1 MKIIY
6 LHQYFNTNE
15 MPGSTRSFELSKRLV
30 QNGHKVYL
38 ITSKRDDYQLQKNG
52 WTKENGIDVY
62 WTPVSYSNK
71 MGFLRRI
78 FSFLLFSIKS
88 LKVALSID
96 ADIIYA
102 TSTPLTIAIPAIIY
116 SKLKS
121 KPMIFEVRDLWPEIP
136 IAVGALKSPFTR
148 FLALYLE
155 KLAYKNSKTIIA
167 LSDGMRSGIIKKG
180 YPANKINVITN
191 LSNTRAYEEIDK
203 NKDYGIRIRNYYPEP
218 LDKLVIY
225 TGAFG
230 HVNDVQYLI
239 KIAGEIKNINNK
251 IKFIIA
257 GEGVESKNIINLAN
271 ELEILGKSV
280 FIINPIEKYKI
291 PILYSKASI
300 VTSLFINLE
309 ELWNNSANK
318 FFDGLAA
325 GKPIMINY
333 SGWQRELLEKN
344 NAGFYVPF
352 DNHIKGAEILNKVIS
367 DDKIQKNMGN
377 SAKRLA
383 NQNFS
388 IDAQYPKFERVLKS
402 VVEE

>member
-30 QNGHKVYL
+30 ENGHKVYL

-88 LKVALSID
+88 LKVTLSIN

-116 SKLKS
+116 SRIKA

-155 KLAYKNSKTIIA
+155 KLAYKNSKKIIA

-203 NKDYGIRIRNYYPEP
+203 NKDYGIRIHNYYPEP

-230 HVNDVQYLI
+230 HVNDVNYLI
-239 KIAGEIKNINNK
+239 KIAGAIKNINNK

-257 GEGVESKNIINLAN
+257 GEGVEQQNIYSTSK
-271 ELEILGKSV
+271 ELGVLNSSV
-280 FIINPIEKYKI
+280 FIIDPLEKSKI
-291 PILYSKASI
+291 PLLYSKASI
-300 VTSLFINLE
+300 VSSLFINLE

-333 SGWQRELLEKN
+333 SGWQRSLLEKY

-352 DNHIKGAEILNKVIS
+352 DDHLKGAEILNKIVNNNDLS
-367 DDKIQKNMGN
+367 KNMGHA
-377 SAKRLA
+377 AKKLA
-383 NQNFS
+383 NKHFA
-388 IDAQYPKFERVLKS
+388 IDVQYPKFEKILKS
-402 VVEE
+402 VIE

>member
-52 WTKENGIDVY
+52 WTKENGIDVF

-88 LKVALSID
+88 LKVTLSID

-230 HVNDVQYLI
+230 HVNDVNYLI
-239 KIAGEIKNINNK
+239 KIAGALKNINNK

-257 GEGVESKNIINLAN
+257 GEGVEQQNIYLTSK
-271 ELEILGKSV
+271 ELGVLNSSV
-280 FIINPIEKYKI
+280 FIIDPLEKSKI
-291 PILYSKASI
+291 PLLYSKASI
-300 VTSLFINLE
+300 VSSLFINLE

-333 SGWQRELLEKN
+333 SGWQRSLLEKY

-352 DNHIKGAEILNKVIS
+352 DDYLKGAEILNKIINNNELS
-367 DDKIQKNMGN
+367 KNMGHA
-377 SAKRLA
+377 AKKLA
-383 NQNFS
+383 NEYFA
-388 IDAQYPKFERVLKS
+388 IDAQYPKFEKTLKS
-402 VVEE
+402 VIE

>member
-30 QNGHKVYL
+30 ENGHKVYL

-88 LKVALSID
+88 LKVTLSID

-155 KLAYKNSKTIIA
+155 KLAYKNSKKIIA

-203 NKDYGIRIRNYYPEP
+203 NKDYGIRIHNYYPKP

-230 HVNDVQYLI
+230 HVNDVNYLI
-239 KIAGEIKNINNK
+239 KIAGAIKNINNK
-251 IKFIIA
+251 IKFIVA
-257 GEGVESKNIINLAN
+257 GEGVEQQNIYSTSK
-271 ELEILGKSV
+271 ELGVLNSSV
-280 FIINPIEKYKI
+280 FIIDPLEKSKI
-291 PILYSKASI
+291 PLLYSKASI
-300 VTSLFINLE
+300 VSSLFINLE

-333 SGWQRELLEKN
+333 SGWQRSLLEKY

-352 DNHIKGAEILNKVIS
+352 DDYLKGAEILNKIVKNNELS
-367 DDKIQKNMGN
+367 KNMGHA
-377 SAKRLA
+377 AKKLA
-383 NQNFS
+383 NKHFA
-388 IDAQYPKFERVLKS
+388 IDAQYPKFEKTLKS
-402 VVEE
+402 VIE

>member
-30 QNGHKVYL
+30 ENGHKVYL

-88 LKVALSID
+88 LKVTLSIN

-116 SKLKS
+116 SRIKA

-136 IAVGALKSPFTR
+136 IAVGAIKSPFTR

-155 KLAYKNSKTIIA
+155 KLAYKNSKKIIA

-203 NKDYGIRIRNYYPEP
+203 NKDYGIRIHNYYPEP

-230 HVNDVQYLI
+230 HVNDVNYLI
-239 KIAGEIKNINNK
+239 KIAGTIKNINNK

-257 GEGVESKNIINLAN
+257 GEGVEQQNIYSTSK
-271 ELEILGKSV
+271 ELGVLNSSV
-280 FIINPIEKYKI
+280 FIIDPLQKSKI
-291 PILYSKASI
+291 PLLYSKASI
-300 VTSLFINLE
+300 VSSLFINLE

-333 SGWQRELLEKN
+333 SGWQRSLLEKY

-352 DNHIKGAEILNKVIS
+352 DDHLKGAEILNKIVNNNDLS
-367 DDKIQKNMGN
+367 KNMGHA
-377 SAKRLA
+377 AKKLA
-383 NQNFS
+383 NKHFA
-388 IDAQYPKFERVLKS
+388 IDAQYPKFEKILKS
-402 VVEE
+402 VIE

>member
-30 QNGHKVYL
+30 ENGHKVYL

-88 LKVALSID
+88 LKVTLSIN

-116 SKLKS
+116 SRIKA

-155 KLAYKNSKTIIA
+155 KLAYKNSKKIIA

-203 NKDYGIRIRNYYPEP
+203 NKDYGIRIHNYYPEP

-230 HVNDVQYLI
+230 HVNNVNYLI
-239 KIAGEIKNINNK
+239 NIAGVLKNINNK

-257 GEGVESKNIINLAN
+257 GEGVEQQNIYSTSK
-271 ELEILGKSV
+271 ELGVLNSSV
-280 FIINPIEKYKI
+280 FIIDPLEKSKI
-291 PILYSKASI
+291 PLLYSKASI
-300 VTSLFINLE
+300 VSSLFINLE

-333 SGWQRELLEKN
+333 SGWQRSLLEKY

-352 DNHIKGAEILNKVIS
+352 DDYLKGAEILNKIVNNNDLS
-367 DDKIQKNMGN
+367 KNMGHA
-377 SAKRLA
+377 AKKLA
-383 NQNFS
+383 NKHFA
-388 IDAQYPKFERVLKS
+388 IDAQYPKFEKILKS
-402 VVEE
+402 VIE

>member
-15 MPGSTRSFELSKRLV
+15 MPGSTRSFELSKKLV
-30 QNGHKVYL
+30 ENGHKVYL

-155 KLAYKNSKTIIA
+155 KLAYKNSKKIIA

-203 NKDYGIRIRNYYPEP
+203 NKDYGIRIHNYYPEP

-230 HVNDVQYLI
+230 HVNDVNYLI
-239 KIAGEIKNINNK
+239 KIAGALKNINNK

-257 GEGVESKNIINLAN
+257 GEGVEQQNIYSTSK
-271 ELEILGKSV
+271 ELGVLNSSV
-280 FIINPIEKYKI
+280 FIIDPLEKSKI
-291 PILYSKASI
+291 PLLYSKASI
-300 VTSLFINLE
+300 VSSLFINLE

-333 SGWQRELLEKN
+333 SGWQRSLLEKY

-352 DNHIKGAEILNKVIS
+352 DDYLKGAEILNKIVNNNELS
-367 DDKIQKNMGN
+367 KNMGHA
-377 SAKRLA
+377 AKKLA
-383 NQNFS
+383 NKHFA
-388 IDAQYPKFERVLKS
+388 IDAQYPKFEKTLKS
-402 VVEE
+402 VIE

>member
-30 QNGHKVYL
+30 ENGHKVYL

-88 LKVALSID
+88 LKVTLSIN

-116 SKLKS
+116 SRIKA

-155 KLAYKNSKTIIA
+155 KLAYKNSKKIIA

-203 NKDYGIRIRNYYPEP
+203 NKDYGIRIHNYYPEP

-230 HVNDVQYLI
+230 HVNDVNYLI
-239 KIAGEIKNINNK
+239 KIAGTIKNINNK

-257 GEGVESKNIINLAN
+257 GEGVEQQNIYSTSK
-271 ELEILGKSV
+271 ELGVLNSSV
-280 FIINPIEKYKI
+280 FIIDPLEKSKI
-291 PILYSKASI
+291 PLLYSKASI
-300 VTSLFINLE
+300 VSSLFINLE

-333 SGWQRELLEKN
+333 SGWQRSLLEKY

-352 DNHIKGAEILNKVIS
+352 DDHLKGAEILNKIVNNNDLS
-367 DDKIQKNMGN
+367 KNMGHA
-377 SAKRLA
+377 AKKLA
-383 NQNFS
+383 NKHFA
-388 IDAQYPKFERVLKS
+388 IDAQYPKFEKILKS
-402 VVEE
+402 VIE

>member
-30 QNGHKVYL
+30 ENGHKVYL

-71 MGFLRRI
+71 MGFLRRM

-88 LKVALSID
+88 LKVTLSID

-155 KLAYKNSKTIIA
+155 KLAYKNSKKIIA

-203 NKDYGIRIRNYYPEP
+203 NKDYGIRIHNYYPEP

-230 HVNDVQYLI
+230 HVNDVNYLI
-239 KIAGEIKNINNK
+239 KIAGAIKNINNK

-257 GEGVESKNIINLAN
+257 GEGVEQQNIYLTSK
-271 ELEILGKSV
+271 ELGVLNSSV
-280 FIINPIEKYKI
+280 FIIDPLEKSKI
-291 PILYSKASI
+291 PFLYSKASI
-300 VTSLFINLE
+300 VSSLFINLE

-333 SGWQRELLEKN
+333 SGWQRSLLEEY

-352 DNHIKGAEILNKVIS
+352 DDHIKGAEIL
-367 DDKIQKNMGN
+367 DKIVNNNELSKNMGHA
-377 SAKRLA
+377 AKKLA
-383 NQNFS
+383 NKHFA
-388 IDAQYPKFERVLKS
+388 IDAQYPKFEKTLKS
-402 VVEE
+402 VIE

>member
-30 QNGHKVYL
+30 ENGHKVYL

-155 KLAYKNSKTIIA
+155 KLAYKNSKKIIA

-203 NKDYGIRIRNYYPEP
+203 NKDYGIRIHNYYPEP

-230 HVNDVQYLI
+230 HVNDVNYLI
-239 KIAGEIKNINNK
+239 KIAGALKNINNK

-257 GEGVESKNIINLAN
+257 GEGVEQQNIYLTSK
-271 ELEILGKSV
+271 ELGVLNSSV
-280 FIINPIEKYKI
+280 FIIDPLEKSKI
-291 PILYSKASI
+291 PLLYSKASI
-300 VTSLFINLE
+300 VSSLFINLV

-333 SGWQRELLEKN
+333 SGWQRSLLEKY

-352 DNHIKGAEILNKVIS
+352 DDYLKGAEILNKIVNNNELS
-367 DDKIQKNMGN
+367 KNMGHA
-377 SAKRLA
+377 AKKLA
-383 NQNFS
+383 NKHFA
-388 IDAQYPKFERVLKS
+388 IDAQYPKFEKTLKS
-402 VVEE
+402 VIE

>member
-230 HVNDVQYLI
+230 HVNDVNYLI
-239 KIAGEIKNINNK
+239 KIAGALKNINNK

-257 GEGVESKNIINLAN
+257 GEGVEQQNIYSTSK
-271 ELEILGKSV
+271 ELGVLNSSV
-280 FIINPIEKYKI
+280 FIIDPLEKSKI
-291 PILYSKASI
+291 PLLYSKASI
-300 VTSLFINLE
+300 VSSLFINLE

-333 SGWQRELLEKN
+333 SGWQRSLLEKY

-352 DNHIKGAEILNKVIS
+352 DDCLKGAEILNKIVNNNDLS
-367 DDKIQKNMGN
+367 NNMGHA
-377 SAKRLA
+377 AKKLA
-383 NQNFS
+383 NEYFA
-388 IDAQYPKFERVLKS
+388 IDAQYPKFEKTLKS
-402 VVEE
+402 VIE

>member
-6 LHQYFNTNE
+6 LHQYFNTNV

-30 QNGHKVYL
+30 ENGHKVYL

-88 LKVALSID
+88 LKVTLSID

-155 KLAYKNSKTIIA
+155 KLAYKNSKKIIA

-203 NKDYGIRIRNYYPEP
+203 NKDYGIRIHNYYPEP

-230 HVNDVQYLI
+230 HVNDVNYLI
-239 KIAGEIKNINNK
+239 KIAGTIKNINNK

-257 GEGVESKNIINLAN
+257 GEGVEQQNIYSTSK
-271 ELEILGKSV
+271 ELGVLNSSV
-280 FIINPIEKYKI
+280 FIIDPLEKSKI
-291 PILYSKASI
+291 PLLYSKASI
-300 VTSLFINLE
+300 VSSLFINLE

-333 SGWQRELLEKN
+333 SGWQRSLLEKY

-352 DNHIKGAEILNKVIS
+352 DDHLKGAEILNKIVNNNDLS
-367 DDKIQKNMGN
+367 KNMGHA
-377 SAKRLA
+377 AKKLA
-383 NQNFS
+383 NKHFA
-388 IDAQYPKFERVLKS
+388 IDAQYPKFEKILKS
-402 VVEE
+402 VID

>member
-30 QNGHKVYL
+30 ENGHKVYL

-88 LKVALSID
+88 LKVTLSID

-155 KLAYKNSKTIIA
+155 KLAYKNSKKIIA

-203 NKDYGIRIRNYYPEP
+203 NKDYGIRIHNYYPEP

-230 HVNDVQYLI
+230 HVNDVNYLI
-239 KIAGEIKNINNK
+239 KIAGVLKNINNK

-257 GEGVESKNIINLAN
+257 GEGVEQQNIYSISK
-271 ELEILGKSV
+271 ELGVLNSSV
-280 FIINPIEKYKI
+280 FIIDPLEKSKI
-291 PILYSKASI
+291 PLLYSKASI
-300 VTSLFINLE
+300 VSSLFINLE

-333 SGWQRELLEKN
+333 SGWQRSLLEKY

-352 DNHIKGAEILNKVIS
+352 DDYLKGAEILNKIVNN
-367 DDKIQKNMGN
+367 DELNKNMGHA
-377 SAKRLA
+377 AKKLA
-383 NQNFS
+383 DQHFA
-388 IDAQYPKFERVLKS
+388 IEIQYPKFENVLKS
-402 VVEE
+402 VIE

>member
-30 QNGHKVYL
+30 ENGHKVYL

-116 SKLKS
+116 SKLKL

-155 KLAYKNSKTIIA
+155 KLAYKNSKKIIA

-203 NKDYGIRIRNYYPEP
+203 NQDYGIRIHNYYPEP

-230 HVNDVQYLI
+230 HVNDVNYLI
-239 KIAGEIKNINNK
+239 KIAGALKNINNK

-257 GEGVESKNIINLAN
+257 GEGVEQQNIYSTSKD
-271 ELEILGKSV
+271 LGVLNSSV
-280 FIINPIEKYKI
+280 FIIDPLEKSKI
-291 PILYSKASI
+291 PLLYSKASI
-300 VTSLFINLE
+300 VSSLFINLE

-333 SGWQRELLEKN
+333 SGWQRSLLEKY

-352 DNHIKGAEILNKVIS
+352 DDYLKGAEILNKIVNNNELS
-367 DDKIQKNMGN
+367 KNMGHA
-377 SAKRLA
+377 AKKLA
-383 NQNFS
+383 NKHFA
-388 IDAQYPKFERVLKS
+388 IDAQYPKFEKTLKS
-402 VVEE
+402 VIE

>member
-30 QNGHKVYL
+30 ENGHKVYL

-88 LKVALSID
+88 LKVTLSIN

-116 SKLKS
+116 SRIKA

-136 IAVGALKSPFTR
+136 IAVGAIKSPFTR

-155 KLAYKNSKTIIA
+155 KLAYKNSKKIIA

-203 NKDYGIRIRNYYPEP
+203 NKDYGIRIHNYYPEP

-230 HVNDVQYLI
+230 HVNDVNYLI
-239 KIAGEIKNINNK
+239 KIAGVLKNINNK

-257 GEGVESKNIINLAN
+257 GEGVEQQNIYSTSK
-271 ELEILGKSV
+271 ELGVLNSSV
-280 FIINPIEKYKI
+280 FIIDPLEKSKI
-291 PILYSKASI
+291 PLLYSKASI
-300 VTSLFINLE
+300 VSSLFINLE

-333 SGWQRELLEKN
+333 SGWQRSLLEKY

-352 DNHIKGAEILNKVIS
+352 DDHLKGAEILNKIVNNNDLS
-367 DDKIQKNMGN
+367 KNMGHA
-377 SAKRLA
+377 AKKLA
-383 NQNFS
+383 NKHFA
-388 IDAQYPKFERVLKS
+388 IDAQYPKFEKILKS
-402 VVEE
+402 VIE

>member
-30 QNGHKVYL
+30 ENGHKVYL

-88 LKVALSID
+88 LKVTLSID

-155 KLAYKNSKTIIA
+155 KLAYKNSKKIIA

-203 NKDYGIRIRNYYPEP
+203 NKDYGIRIHNYYPEP

-230 HVNDVQYLI
+230 HVNDVNYLI
-239 KIAGEIKNINNK
+239 KIAGVLKNINNK

-257 GEGVESKNIINLAN
+257 GEGVEQQNIYSTSK
-271 ELEILGKSV
+271 ELGVLNSSV
-280 FIINPIEKYKI
+280 FIIDPLEKSKI
-291 PILYSKASI
+291 PLLYSKASI
-300 VTSLFINLE
+300 VSSLFINLE

-333 SGWQRELLEKN
+333 SGWQRSLLEKY

-352 DNHIKGAEILNKVIS
+352 DDYLKGAEILNKIVNNNELS
-367 DDKIQKNMGN
+367 KNMGHA
-377 SAKRLA
+377 AKKLA
-383 NQNFS
+383 NKHFT
-388 IDAQYPKFERVLKS
+388 IDAQYPKFEKTLKS
-402 VVEE
+402 VIE

>member
-6 LHQYFNTNE
+6 LHQYFNTND

-30 QNGHKVYL
+30 ENGHKVYL

-88 LKVALSID
+88 LKVTLSIN

-116 SKLKS
+116 SRIKA

-155 KLAYKNSKTIIA
+155 KLAYKNSKKIIA

-203 NKDYGIRIRNYYPEP
+203 NKDYGIRIHNYYPEP

-230 HVNDVQYLI
+230 HVNDVNYLI
-239 KIAGEIKNINNK
+239 KIAGTIKNINNK

-257 GEGVESKNIINLAN
+257 GEGVEQQNIYSTSK
-271 ELEILGKSV
+271 ELGVLNSSV
-280 FIINPIEKYKI
+280 FIIDPLEKSKI
-291 PILYSKASI
+291 PLLYSKASI
-300 VTSLFINLE
+300 VSSLFINLE

-333 SGWQRELLEKN
+333 SGWQRSLLEKY

-352 DNHIKGAEILNKVIS
+352 DDHLKGAEILNKIVNNNDLS
-367 DDKIQKNMGN
+367 KNMGHA
-377 SAKRLA
+377 AKKLA
-383 NQNFS
+383 NKHFA
-388 IDAQYPKFERVLKS
+388 IDAQYPKFEKILKS
-402 VVEE
+402 VIE

>member
-1 MKIIY
+1 
-6 LHQYFNTNE
+6 
-15 MPGSTRSFELSKRLV
+15 
-30 QNGHKVYL
+30 
-38 ITSKRDDYQLQKNG
+38 
-52 WTKENGIDVY
+52 
-62 WTPVSYSNK
+62 

-155 KLAYKNSKTIIA
+155 KLAYKNSKKIIA

-230 HVNDVQYLI
+230 HVNDVNYLI
-239 KIAGEIKNINNK
+239 KIAGAIKNINNK
-251 IKFIIA
+251 IKFIVA
-257 GEGVESKNIINLAN
+257 GEGVEQQNIYSTSK
-271 ELEILGKSV
+271 ELGVLNSSV
-280 FIINPIEKYKI
+280 FIIDPLEKSKI
-291 PILYSKASI
+291 PLLHSKASI
-300 VTSLFINLE
+300 VSSLFINLE

-333 SGWQRELLEKN
+333 SGWQRSLLEKY

-352 DNHIKGAEILNKVIS
+352 DDYLKGAEILNKIINNNELS
-367 DDKIQKNMGN
+367 KNMGHA
-377 SAKRLA
+377 AKKLA
-383 NQNFS
+383 NEYFA
-388 IDAQYPKFERVLKS
+388 IDAQYPKFEKTLKS
-402 VVEE
+402 VIE